1 HAIIGHP
8 QSPATSST
16 NREHPQDGDA
26 LVTRLFR
33 NFLPESSPENV
44 NSYVVAARE
53 GLKAKVGNTVGEV
66 VDGMGDLTPL

>member
-1 HAIIGHP
+1 
-8 QSPATSST
+8 
-16 NREHPQDGDA
+16 
-26 LVTRLFR
+26 LFR